1 MASEV
6 VEKKEEVVEKTVV
19 ESTPEPTK
27 VPKKTSVKATRGTL
41 DKV

>member
-6 VEKKEEVVEKTVV
+6 VEKEEVVEKKVV
-19 ESTPEPTK
+19 ESTTEPTK
-27 VPKKTSVKATRGTL
+27 VPKKLSTKATRGTL